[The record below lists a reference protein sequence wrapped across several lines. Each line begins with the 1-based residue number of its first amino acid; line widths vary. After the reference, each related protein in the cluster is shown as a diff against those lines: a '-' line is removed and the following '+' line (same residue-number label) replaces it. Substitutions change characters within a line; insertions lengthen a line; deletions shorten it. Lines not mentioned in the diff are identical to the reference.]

1 MLNNMKGWLQILA
14 YFIVTFDKGVYF
26 TYFNHCKT
34 EMHLSFEC
42 TKKQQWKDAYLTLTM
57 TFYVQI
63 KYYGISQKQLNEKKC
78 IQGMKNLYTVKI
90 SNVYMILLIV
100 SSVNEILEKFIY
112 ALTSNRDSIKHIW
125 TKMKLCM
132 TNFYVD
138 FPHITSSMSILWL

>member
-1 MLNNMKGWLQILA
+1 
-14 YFIVTFDKGVYF
+14 
-26 TYFNHCKT
+26 
-34 EMHLSFEC
+34 MHLSFEC

-112 ALTSNRDSIKHIW
+112 ALTSNRDSIKHI
-125 TKMKLCM
+125 
-132 TNFYVD
+132 
-138 FPHITSSMSILWL
+138 